1 MSENGAT
8 NGDGAT
14 EQPDGWTSLRPDP
27 GNLARSEAVKVRK
40 ATLGLKAAV
49 DTVQRNPDALWVDS
63 AQGLRAVD
71 RSDPEKA
78 HAAIERAR
86 QAFIKKHA
94 NGMTSNGASSN
105 GNGASSNGS

>member
-1 MSENGAT
+1 MSEDGAT
-8 NGDGAT
+8 NGDGAR
-14 EQPDGWTSLRPDP
+14 ERQDGWTPLRPDP
-27 GNLARSEAVKVRK
+27 GSLAKSEAVKVRK

-78 HAAIERAR
+78 HAVIASAR
-86 QAFIKKHA
+86 QAFIRKQTSGKA
-94 NGMTSNGASSN
+94 SNGTSSN
-105 GNGASSNGS
+105 GG